1 MVISIASQKGGTG
14 KTSTSISLAAGLAR
28 KGKKVLL
35 IDIDSQA
42 NSSKVLLPHYPEI
55 PKEET
60 IYSTVLERQGLVV
73 HPTQVPNLSIVPS
86 HILLSNTDIELTTAK
101 DHREARLKAKL
112 DRIKGDYDYVFI
124 DNPPALGWLTLN
136 AFTASDQALVVVA
149 PGYFELDSLVQLS
162 KTLEEVREFFN
173 PDLRLLGYLFTMS
186 EPTINTSVSLQILR
200 QAYTGQVLKTVIPR
214 NTDLRDAHFQ
224 KQDIFAFNPRAKAAL
239 AYDKLIREVFLREP
253 EALGGRRFQAM
264 KKQLNVNRIQSELRG
279 GSAFFPGYQGGPPL
293 PRQRRLRILR
303 SLSDLWN
310 KRTTVRPGGRSPAR
324 PFGILSGGSLPAIR
338 SRSTR
343 TRWRPCASGRFRRR
357 WPVRSA
363 A

>member
-1 MVISIASQKGGTG
+1 MVISVASQKGGTG

-35 IDIDSQA
+35 VDIDSQA
-42 NSSKVLLPHYPEI
+42 NSSKVLLRHYPEI
-55 PKEET
+55 PKEEET
-60 IYSTVLERQGLVV
+60 IYGTVLDRKGLVV
-73 HPTQVPNLSIVPS
+73 HPTHVPNLSIVPS

-112 DRIKGDYDYVFI
+112 DRIKGGYDYVFI

-136 AFTASDQALVVVA
+136 AFTASDRVLVVVS
-149 PGYFELDSLVQLS
+149 PGYFELDSLVQLA

-200 QAYTGQVLKTVIPR
+200 QTYTHQVLKTVIPR

-239 AYDKLIREVFLREP
+239 AYDKLIREVFLPEP
-253 EALGGRRFQAM
+253 
-264 KKQLNVNRIQSELRG
+264 
-279 GSAFFPGYQGGPPL
+279 P
-293 PRQRRLRILR
+293 
-303 SLSDLWN
+303 
-310 KRTTVRPGGRSPAR
+310 
-324 PFGILSGGSLPAIR
+324 
-338 SRSTR
+338 
-343 TRWRPCASGRFRRR
+343 ASG
-357 WPVRSA
+357 VRA
-363 A
+363 HKP